1 MRLLVEHGASLRLGD
16 SILSRLSLEKSPSFV
31 EKFSPILDDLV
42 ALGLDIDETSYDGT
56 TFLLKIV
63 EELDSKEI
71 VQ

>member
-1 MRLLVEHGASLRLGD
+1 
-16 SILSRLSLEKSPSFV
+16 LEKSPSFV